1 MPLFEFEQTGNQ
13 CVWGVWHLEETEE
26 ELAFSAWEQ
35 CPEELISQQK
45 RLEWLAGR
53 VLIKT
58 LLEKIGLEYAGIM
71 KDEFGKPFLKEL
83 PLHISLTHSYP
94 YVAAQ
99 INQMHSVGIDLE
111 QPKQKL
117 LAIGP
122 RVLSPTELTD
132 AGNDV
137 VKHCVYW
144 CAKEALYK
152 IFGKRGLHF
161 ADQLN
166 VEPFALNNSGTLKG
180 VITVNDQKQN
190 VNLIYQLRLD
200 FVLVLTKTA
209 SV

>member
-1 MPLFEFEQTGNQ
+1 MPLFELEYTENQ
-13 CVWGVWHLEETEE
+13 CAWGVWHVEETEE
-26 ELAFSAWEQ
+26 ELAFSALEQ
-35 CPEELISQQK
+35 CPEELVSQQK

-58 LLEKIGLEYAGIM
+58 LLEKIDLDYAGIM

-83 PLHISLTHSYP
+83 PHHISLTHSYP

-99 INQMHSVGIDLE
+99 INQTHSVGIDLE

-122 RVLSPTELTD
+122 RVLSSTELTD

-152 IFGKRGLHF
+152 IHGKRGLHF
-161 ADQLN
+161 ANQLN
-166 VEPFALNNSGTLKG
+166 VEPFALNDSGLLKG
-180 VITVNDQKQN
+180 LITVNQQKQT
-190 VNLIYQLRLD
+190 VNLIYQIRPD
-200 FVLVLTKTA
+200 FVLVLTQTA
-209 SV
+209 RV